1 MAADAHDFS
10 MIDDNTR
17 VLVLTPAIDGADGI
31 SALSRQVVASLAR
44 AARASRL
51 EVWTLDGA
59 FPRELASSGI
69 DCWSA
74 GGSRIAIVRRAMA
87 RAARRS
93 DDLHVIV
100 LHVHLAPLASLI
112 GRRGASITVC
122 LIGIEVW
129 TALRARERRAVER
142 ADRLVAISQFTAR
155 GFREANPALA
165 GRAIAVCAPGIG
177 AAPSPRDPDVDDG
190 FALIVG
196 RLSSAE
202 RYKGHEALIGAW
214 PAVRA
219 AIADARLLVVGDGDD
234 RGRLEGI
241 VAERGLGDAI
251 TFLGRV
257 DDAVLAALYARAS
270 FFVMP
275 SPREGFGLVYLEA
288 MRAGKPCIA
297 VHGSA
302 DEIIRH
308 GVDGLVID
316 AGSTDG
322 LAAAIVRLFADG
334 DARARMGAAARA
346 RVQES
351 FTEEQFSRRLIEAL
365 ELRSVPEGAVP
376 AMR

>member
-1 MAADAHDFS
+1 V
-10 MIDDNTR
+10 DDIKR

-31 SALSRQVVASLAR
+31 SALSRQVVTSLVR
-44 AARASRL
+44 ALGPSGV
-51 EVWTLDGA
+51 EVWALDGGPA
-59 FPRELASSGI
+59 YEPATAGI
-69 DCWSA
+69 DFWSA
-74 GGSRIAIVRRAMA
+74 GGSRIGIVRRAMA

-93 DDLHVIV
+93 DDLHIVV
-100 LHVHLAPLASLI
+100 LHMHLAPLASLV
-112 GRRGASITVC
+112 GRRGASTTLF

-155 GFREANPALA
+155 GFRQANPALA
-165 GRAIAVCAPGIG
+165 DRAIAICAPGIG
-177 AAPSPRDPDVDDG
+177 TVPRQPDAGVALDVDDG

-196 RLSSAE
+196 RLSTEE
-202 RYKGHEALIGAW
+202 RYKGHEALIDAW

-219 AIADARLLVVGDGDD
+219 SVAGARLVVVGDGDD
-234 RGRLEGI
+234 RRRLESL
-241 VAERGLGDAI
+241 VASRELGDAI

-257 DDAVLAALYARAS
+257 DDMMLAALYARAS

-288 MRAGKPCIA
+288 MRAGKPCLA

-308 GVDGLVID
+308 GVDGLVIG
-316 AGSTDG
+316 AGSIDE
-322 LAAAIVRLFADG
+322 LAGALVRLFSDG
-334 DARARMGAAARA
+334 PSRARMGVAARA
-346 RVQES
+346 RVHDS
-351 FTEEQFSRRLIEAL
+351 FTDAHFTRRLLDTL
-365 ELRSVPEGAVP
+365 ELPPVPEPATVP